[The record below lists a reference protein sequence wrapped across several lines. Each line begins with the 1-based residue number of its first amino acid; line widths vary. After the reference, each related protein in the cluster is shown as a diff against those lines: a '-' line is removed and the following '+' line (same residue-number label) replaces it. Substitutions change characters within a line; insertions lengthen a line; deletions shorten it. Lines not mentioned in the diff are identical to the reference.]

1 MKCDKCGKLIRGG
14 PKDLRKHKQEHHSYW
29 YTIYAPV
36 CYIVENSSAYVA
48 KIEHPERYSWWLNE
62 LESLGVDTLNKD
74 GLNNHKE
81 ASDLTEAV
89 KQTLYEDYLQAY
101 SESNK

>member
-1 MKCDKCGKLIRGG
+1 MA
-14 PKDLRKHKQEHHSYW
+14 E
-29 YTIYAPV
+29 A
-36 CYIVENSSAYVA
+36 
-48 KIEHPERYSWWLNE
+48 EHPEKYNRWLNE
-62 LESLGVDTLNKD
+62 LGSLGICTLDRN

-101 SESNK
+101 SESNR